1 MKIFTSKQIHE
12 LDSYT
17 IEHEPIASIDL
28 MERAAREI
36 AKAVMQRWQTE
47 TPVVVFAGPGN
58 NGGDALAVARML
70 SEEGYSVTA
79 FLFNVKNSLSP
90 DCYANKQRLS
100 SSKHMKRFVE
110 VVDEFDPP
118 ELDDTTLVIDGLFG
132 SGLNKP
138 LTGGFASLVKYINSS
153 ECRVASIDMPSGL
166 LAEDNTYNITSNII
180 RADVT
185 FTLHSKKLC
194 MYLADCQQYLGEI
207 AVLPIGL
214 SEEWQ
219 KQTDSQFAE
228 IEESDILPLV
238 KQRNDFSHKGT
249 MGHALIIAGSYGMG
263 GAATMTAK
271 ACLRA
276 GAGKATVHIPHCN
289 YNIMQIAVPEA
300 VVHLDKEECC
310 FSESI
315 DTTQYDAVAIG
326 PGLGQRNQTA
336 TALLAQL
343 RRTECPV
350 VLDADALNI
359 LSTRAAWMQQIPA
372 GAVLTPHPKEFDRM
386 DGNDCFSDF
395 ERLAH
400 AREMAQRIKCYILL
414 KGHYSAICNPDGTV
428 IFNSTGNAGM
438 ATAGAG
444 DVLTGIIAGLIARGY
459 HTATATLLGAYIH
472 GLAGDIAAEEKGME
486 SLIATDIIEAMP
498 AAFKKLYS

>member
-17 IEHEPIASIDL
+17 IEHEPVASIDL

-47 TPVVVFAGPGN
+47 TPIVVFAGPGN

-70 SEEGYSVTA
+70 AEEGYSVTA

-118 ELDDTTLVIDGLFG
+118 ELNEATLVIDGLFG

-153 ECRVASIDMPSGL
+153 DCRVASIDMPSGL
-166 LAEDNTYNITSNII
+166 LAEDNTYNISSNII
-180 RADVT
+180 RADIT
-185 FTLHSKKLC
+185 LTLHSKKLC

-343 RRTECPV
+343 KRTECPV

>member
-17 IEHEPIASIDL
+17 IEHEPVASIDL

-47 TPVVVFAGPGN
+47 TPIVVFAGPGN

-70 SEEGYSVTA
+70 AEEGYSVTA

-118 ELDDTTLVIDGLFG
+118 ELNEATLVIDGLFG

-153 ECRVASIDMPSGL
+153 DCRVASIDMPSGL
-166 LAEDNTYNITSNII
+166 LAEDNTYNISSNII
-180 RADVT
+180 RADIT
-185 FTLHSKKLC
+185 LTLHSKKLC

>member
-17 IEHEPIASIDL
+17 IEHEPVASIDL

-47 TPVVVFAGPGN
+47 TPIVVFAGPGN

-70 SEEGYSVTA
+70 AEEGYSVTA

-118 ELDDTTLVIDGLFG
+118 ELNEATLVIDGLFG

-153 ECRVASIDMPSGL
+153 DCRVASIDMPSGL
-166 LAEDNTYNITSNII
+166 LAEDNTYNISSNII
-180 RADVT
+180 RADIT
-185 FTLHSKKLC
+185 LTLHSKKLC

-276 GAGKATVHIPHCN
+276 GAGKVTVHIPHCN

-343 RRTECPV
+343 KRTECPA

>member
-17 IEHEPIASIDL
+17 IEHEPVASIDL

-47 TPVVVFAGPGN
+47 TPIVVFAGPGN

-70 SEEGYSVTA
+70 AEEGYSVTA

-118 ELDDTTLVIDGLFG
+118 ELNEATLVIDGLFG

-153 ECRVASIDMPSGL
+153 DCRVASIDMPSGL
-166 LAEDNTYNITSNII
+166 LAEDNTYNISSNII
-180 RADVT
+180 RADIT
-185 FTLHSKKLC
+185 LTLHSKKLC
-194 MYLADCQQYLGEI
+194 MYLADCQKYLGEI

>member
-17 IEHEPIASIDL
+17 IEHEPVASIDL

-47 TPVVVFAGPGN
+47 TPIVVFAGPGN

-70 SEEGYSVTA
+70 AEEGYSVTA

-118 ELDDTTLVIDGLFG
+118 ELNEATLVIDGLFG

-153 ECRVASIDMPSGL
+153 DCRVASIDMPSGL
-166 LAEDNTYNITSNII
+166 LAEDNTYNISSNII
-180 RADVT
+180 RADIT
-185 FTLHSKKLC
+185 LTLHSKKLC
-194 MYLADCQQYLGEI
+194 MYFADCQQYLGEI

-228 IEESDILPLV
+228 IEERDILPLV
-238 KQRNDFSHKGT
+238 KQRNDFAHKGT

-372 GAVLTPHPKEFDRM
+372 GAVLTPHPKEFNRM

>member
-36 AKAVMQRWQTE
+36 AKAVMRRWQTE

-118 ELDDTTLVIDGLFG
+118 ELDDTMLVIDGLFG

-219 KQTDSQFAE
+219 RQTDSQFAE
-228 IEESDILPLV
+228 IEESDILPLI
-238 KQRNDFSHKGT
+238 KRRNAFAHKGS

-271 ACLRA
+271 ACLKA
-276 GAGKATVHIPHCN
+276 GVGKTTVHIPHCN

-300 VVHLDKEECC
+300 VVQLDKEECC
-310 FSESI
+310 FSEAT

-326 PGLGQRNQTA
+326 PGLGQRSQTA
-336 TALLAQL
+336 TALLSQL
-343 RRTECPV
+343 RRTECPL

-386 DGNDCFSDF
+386 DGNECFSDY

-400 AREMAQRIKCYILL
+400 AREMAQRTKCHIIL

-444 DVLTGIIAGLIARGY
+444 DVLTGIIVGLAARGY

-486 SLIATDIIEAMP
+486 SMMASDIIEALP
-498 AAFKKLYS
+498 QAFKKLYS

>member
-17 IEHEPIASIDL
+17 IEHEPVASIDL

-47 TPVVVFAGPGN
+47 TPIVVFAGPGN

-70 SEEGYSVTA
+70 AEEGYSVTA

-118 ELDDTTLVIDGLFG
+118 ELNEATLVIDGLFG

-153 ECRVASIDMPSGL
+153 DCRVASIDMPSGL
-166 LAEDNTYNITSNII
+166 LAEDNTYNISSNII
-180 RADVT
+180 RADIT
-185 FTLHSKKLC
+185 LTLHSKKLC

-228 IEESDILPLV
+228 IEERDILPLV
-238 KQRNDFSHKGT
+238 KQRNDFAHKGT

-310 FSESI
+310 FSEAI
-315 DTTQYDAVAIG
+315 DTAQYNAVAIG
-326 PGLGQRNQTA
+326 PGLGQRNLTA

-459 HTATATLLGAYIH
+459 HTATATVLGAYIH